1 MAAVALSAKSVAF
14 GDLSA
19 YFVRIAGGVRFERSD
34 DYAFGNDQIAF
45 RAIIRADGELAD
57 QTGSVK
63 LFVGNAA

>member
-1 MAAVALSAKSVAF
+1 
-14 GDLSA
+14 
-19 YFVRIAGGVRFERSD
+19 VRFERSD

-45 RAIIRADGELAD
+45 RAIVRADGELAD